1 MNMNKLRIFAL
12 VLAMMPAIVSAQSWK
27 SETMMTIGDKQ
38 ITAGEFMEIY
48 EKNNVNGEV
57 LDKKSVDE
65 YLDLFT
71 TFKLK
76 VIEAQSRGMDTAAK
90 FVKELNGYRKQ
101 LAKPYFSNDE
111 TTEYLVEEAYER
123 MKWDINASHIL
134 VKCDEHA
141 VPADTLKAYNK
152 AMKIRERI
160 LKGEDFNDVA
170 VEVSDDPSARDHKE
184 IPGKQR
190 AYKGNRGNLGYFTAF
205 DMVYPFETGAYNTKE
220 GEISM
225 PVRSSFGYHII
236 KVNSK
241 TPAYGTIKAAHIFL
255 AVDENDPIK
264 TDSIVREKINN
275 IYKEIDEDGKNWYV
289 MVNKYTE
296 DRGTVANN
304 GMLSPFRVSQIVP
317 EFIAALK
324 GLKENEIAEPI
335 KTSYGYH
342 IVKLVSSSGIN
353 SFDKEKENIKKRV
366 EKDMRANIGDDVVLK
381 RLMKENKFN
390 EFVKVKDKFIKTV
403 DSTLNNGAFVV
414 SPEIDVNSVLFKLND
429 DSFTINDFIGY
440 IEKNQK
446 QEPFLSPEAYAYT
459 LYDNFVRETVF
470 AYEDSRLETKYPEFG
485 FLVQEY
491 HDGILLFDLMENEVW
506 NKAAKDT
513 AGLKNYYEEH
523 KDEYTWGERVKTM
536 VIITAK
542 PELIDTLNYFL
553 DEELTADSIKAI
565 VKSDRNFSGTSV
577 KTVYFQ
583 RGENKD
589 IDAVEWYPS
598 TVVQFNSYTDNM
610 IYIYKMLEVHE
621 AEVKKFKEVRG
632 IVTSAY
638 QTQLE
643 QDWMETLKEKY
654 PVSVNEVVLDEVR
667 QYYEK

>member
-170 VEVSDDPSARDHKE
+170 VDVSDDPSARDHKE

-317 EFIAALK
+317 EFISALK

-381 RLMKENKFN
+381 RIMKENKFN

-403 DSTLNNGAFVV
+403 DSTLNNGAFVA
-414 SPEIDVNSVLFKLND
+414 SPAIDVNSVLFKLNE

-513 AGLKNYYEEH
+513 AGLRNYYEEH

-542 PELIDTLNYFL
+542 PELVDTLNYFL

-565 VKSDRNFSGTSV
+565 VKSDKNFSGTSV

>member
-1 MNMNKLRIFAL
+1 MNKLRIFAL

-342 IVKLVSSSGIN
+342 IVKLVSSSGID

-403 DSTLNNGAFVV
+403 DSTLNNGAFVA
-414 SPEIDVNSVLFKLND
+414 SPAIDVNSVLFKLNE

-459 LYDNFVRETVF
+459 LYDEFVKETVF

-542 PELIDTLNYFL
+542 PELVDTLNYFL

>member
-170 VEVSDDPSARDHKE
+170 VDVSDDPSARDHKE

-403 DSTLNNGAFVV
+403 DSTLNNGAFVA
-414 SPEIDVNSVLFKLND
+414 SPAIDVNSVLFKLNE

-459 LYDNFVRETVF
+459 LYDNFVKETVF

-542 PELIDTLNYFL
+542 PELVDTLNYFL

>member
-1 MNMNKLRIFAL
+1 
-12 VLAMMPAIVSAQSWK
+12 MMPAIVSAQSWK

-342 IVKLVSSSGIN
+342 IVKLVSSSGID

-403 DSTLNNGAFVV
+403 DSTLNNGAFVA
-414 SPEIDVNSVLFKLND
+414 SPAIDVNSVLFKLNE
-429 DSFTINDFIGY
+429 DSFTINDFIDY

>member
-1 MNMNKLRIFAL
+1 
-12 VLAMMPAIVSAQSWK
+12 MMPAIVSAQSWK

-342 IVKLVSSSGIN
+342 IVKLVSSSGID

-403 DSTLNNGAFVV
+403 DSTLNNGAFVA
-414 SPEIDVNSVLFKLND
+414 SPAIDVNSVLFKLNE

-459 LYDNFVRETVF
+459 LYDEFVRETVF

>member
-342 IVKLVSSSGIN
+342 IVKLVSSSGID

-403 DSTLNNGAFVV
+403 DSTLNNGAFVA
-414 SPEIDVNSVLFKLND
+414 SPAIDVNSVLFKLNE

>member
-38 ITAGEFMEIY
+38 ITAGEFMEVY

-170 VEVSDDPSARDHKE
+170 VDVSDDPSARDHKE

-342 IVKLVSSSGIN
+342 IVKLVSSSGID

-403 DSTLNNGAFVV
+403 DSTLNNGAFVA
-414 SPEIDVNSVLFKLND
+414 SPAIDVNSVLFKLNE

-459 LYDNFVRETVF
+459 LYDEFVRETVF

>member
-1 MNMNKLRIFAL
+1 MNKLRILAL

-76 VIEAQSRGMDTAAK
+76 VIEAQSQGMDTAAK

-111 TTEYLVEEAYER
+111 TTEYLIEEAYER

-134 VKCDEHA
+134 IKCDEHA

-225 PVRSSFGYHII
+225 PVRSNFGYHII
-236 KVNSK
+236 RVNSK
-241 TPAYGTIKAAHIFL
+241 TPAFGTIKAAHIFL

-275 IYKEIDEDGKNWYV
+275 IYKEIDEDGKNWHV
-289 MVNKYTE
+289 IVKKYTE
-296 DRGTVANN
+296 DKGTIINN
-304 GMLSPFRVSQIVP
+304 GMLTPFRVSQIVP

-381 RLMKENKFN
+381 RIMKENKFN

-459 LYDNFVRETVF
+459 LYDKFVKETVF
-470 AYEDSRLETKYPEFG
+470 AYEDSHLETKYPEFG
-485 FLVQEY
+485 LLVREY

-542 PELIDTLNYFL
+542 PELVDTLNYFL

-565 VKSDRNFSGTSV
+565 VKSDKNFSGTSV